1 VSSRVYRLRQ
11 VELTSVDAD
20 DELVA
25 LDLQK
30 SLYLGVNSSGRALW
44 RRLATDATEADLVTL
59 LAETYGITA
68 EVAARDVRAFLA
80 DLDEAGLL
88 A

>member
-1 VSSRVYRLRQ
+1 VA
-11 VELTSVDAD
+11 LTSVDAD

-25 LDLQK
+25 LDMQK
-30 SLYLGVNSSGRALW
+30 SLYLGVNASGRTLW
-44 RRLATDATEADLVTL
+44 RRLATDASEADLVAL
-59 LAETYGITA
+59 LVETYG
-68 EVAARDVRAFLA
+68 VAAEAAVRDVGAFLA

>member
-1 VSSRVYRLRQ
+1 VA
-11 VELTSVDAD
+11 LTSVDAD

-25 LDLQK
+25 LDMQK
-30 SLYLGVNSSGRALW
+30 SLYLGVNSSGRMLW
-44 RRLATDATEADLVTL
+44 RRLATDASKADLVTL
-59 LAETYGITA
+59 LVETYGIAA
-68 EVAARDVRAFLA
+68 EAAARDVGVFLA